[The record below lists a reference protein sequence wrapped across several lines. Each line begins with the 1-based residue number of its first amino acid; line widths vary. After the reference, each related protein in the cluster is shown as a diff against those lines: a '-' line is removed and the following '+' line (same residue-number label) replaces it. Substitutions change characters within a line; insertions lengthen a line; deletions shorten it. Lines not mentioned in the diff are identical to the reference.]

1 MRHALAPLALAVQ
14 VALMLP
20 LLAPVAPSQSDPKDG
35 EVPLAAPPGWHAS
48 LMLDNR
54 GTGVWAIRAWSLF
67 AKYGCP
73 QVVGLD
79 DAGRCTILVSY
90 SGKWTPWQTVHDG
103 QWLGAAARANLD
115 ASDPSPELYAGGQR
129 GRVYR
134 IDPRPGGA
142 VETRIAFELP
152 GEEVHTLVA
161 GDLDPTADG
170 DELLAFT
177 RAGRVELAT
186 GGSEGITHREIL
198 RLPGRVRNAVV
209 LPGAD
214 GPRIVTVSRPGFVRE
229 WRLRGGSLTGRVIHR
244 VSMGLGRVTRRAAP
258 GPIVLYATRD
268 DGVVIRLEETAD
280 GWRAEDIY
288 AGPLGL
294 RGVASGRF
302 HDDPARESIA
312 VFGYGAKVQLVS
324 RAGDE
329 PWRVETIFHDTH
341 PGHDLIAV
349 ELDGRNATTE
359 LVGSGYSGRVFL
371 LARPP
376 GYGRSIAT
384 DPDAPPRP
392 TSGAAGTSAAPVRV
406 AVAASSTPVAKLTTL
421 DYGGGFE
428 TKTFIYETLVRRDEQ
443 GRIAPG
449 LAQSW
454 KADGTRFEIRLRPD
468 ARFHD
473 GTPVDADAV
482 VGHVRRWLANPAHR
496 WIGASRRI
504 RRVDATSPRT
514 VVFHL
519 DRPYAIAPDLCAT
532 NPCGIVG
539 PGAFDRDGDFV
550 RPMGSGPF
558 AFRSA
563 SANFDR
569 LRYDGF
575 DAGTGSRNGRG
586 VELVRIGHPPRVDPA
601 QLLRSG
607 GVDVIADSWLMRIP
621 REHIGALRADPAFT
635 SRSGVGSAVRYLAF
649 NTETV
654 SRKLRS
660 RIAHAI
666 DRAAL
671 IDAVEGGHAVA
682 CTTWVAPSVVDWPRG
697 DGPANVG
704 DGAAPDR
711 PLRVLASTKF
721 AADAPLAR
729 AVAAQLTAA
738 GIPAVASVADRAGDY
753 PARLGAGDYDVRVE
767 RTWGVPYDPFIT
779 LAARFGTPDGGVNPR
794 LPVREGSPA
803 LTRLVDAMA
812 AEPDDRAR
820 AAHFPAIQA
829 LVDRDVL
836 AVALYVPKRYAFVR
850 RGVADVRLTHDPTRV
865 DVTPTATR

>member
-1 MRHALAPLALAVQ
+1 MRHVHARLVSTALAALT
-14 VALMLP
+14 LSLLP
-20 LLAPVAPSQSDPKDG
+20 YAAAPQANPKDG
-35 EVPLAAPPGWHAS
+35 EVPLPAESGWHAS
-48 LMLDNR
+48 LMLDNA
-54 GTGVWAIRAWSLF
+54 GTGVWAVRAWSLF

-103 QWLGAAARANLD
+103 QWLGAAARGDLD
-115 ASDPSPELYAGGQR
+115 GSDPAPELYAGGQR

-161 GDLDPTADG
+161 GDLDPTRDG
-170 DELLAFT
+170 EELLAFT

-186 GGSEGITHREIL
+186 GGAGGLEHREIL
-198 RLPGRVRNAVV
+198 RLPGRVRNALV
-209 LPGAD
+209 LPADD
-214 GPRIVTVSRPGFVRE
+214 GPRIITVSRPGFVRE
-229 WRLRGGSLTGRVIHR
+229 WRLRGDALTGRVIHR
-244 VSMGLGRVTRRAAP
+244 VPMGLGRITRRAAP
-258 GPIVLYATRD
+258 GPVVLYVTRD

-302 HDDPARESIA
+302 HADPARESIA

-324 RAGDE
+324 RAGDG
-329 PWRVETIFHDTH
+329 PWRVETIFRDTDA
-341 PGHDLIAV
+341 GHDLIAV

-376 GYGRSIAT
+376 GFGRDVAT
-384 DPDAPPRP
+384 DPDPTSRP
-392 TSGAAGTSAAPVRV
+392 TKRVAATTAPVRIT
-406 AVAASSTPVAKLTTL
+406 VAASSTPIAKLTTL

-428 TKTFIYETLVRRDEQ
+428 TKTFLYETLIRRDAR
-443 GRIAPG
+443 GRLAPG
-449 LAQSW
+449 LAESW
-454 KADGTRFEIRLRPD
+454 SADATTFRIRLRSD

-473 GTPVDADAV
+473 GTPVDANAV
-482 VGHVRRWLANPAHR
+482 AAHIRRWLSNPAHR

-504 RRVDATSPRT
+504 QRVEVHSPRELT
-514 VVFHL
+514 LHL
-519 DRPYAIAPDLCAT
+519 DRPYALAPDLCAT

-550 RPMGSGPF
+550 RPIGSGRF

-563 SANFDR
+563 SADFDR
-569 LRYDGF
+569 LRYDGV
-575 DAGTGSRNGRG
+575 DPRTGARSGRG
-586 VELVRIGHPPRVDPA
+586 IELVRIGHPPRVDPVA
-601 QLLRSG
+601 LLRRG
-607 GVDVIADSWLMRIP
+607 DVDVIVDSWLTQIP
-621 REHIGALRADPAFT
+621 REHVDALRADTAFDFHA
-635 SRSGVGSAVRYLAF
+635 GVGSAVRYLAF
-649 NTETV
+649 NTETL
-654 SRKLRS
+654 SRPMRA
-660 RIAHAI
+660 RVAAAI

-671 IDAVEGGHAVA
+671 VDAVEAGHAVP
-682 CTTWVAPSVVDWPRG
+682 CTTWVAPSVAVWPDS
-697 DGPANVG
+697 DGPTVRAG
-704 DGAAPDR
+704 DAALGR

-721 AADAPLAR
+721 AADGPLAR

-738 GIPAVASVADRAGDY
+738 GIPAEASVADRSGDY

-779 LAARFGTPDGGVNPR
+779 LVARFGTPDEGVDPR
-794 LPVREGSPA
+794 LPPREGSAA

-812 AEPDDRAR
+812 AEPNDDAR
-820 AAHFPAIQA
+820 RAHFGAIQA

-836 AVALYVPKRYAFVR
+836 AVPLYVPKRYAVVR
-850 RGVADVRLTHDPTRV
+850 KGFADVRLTHDPYRS
-865 DVTPTATR
+865 DVIVGTAR